1 MLLTKATKRVIM
13 NISLDGEQMP
23 KKVEIDNDT
32 LIRAVWYY
40 YNLDMTQEQ
49 VAHKLGVSRQKA
61 QRMLQEAK
69 KRGLVKVI
77 IKSSRVNLLEIEEQ
91 LKRKYSLK
99 DAVVIPFL
107 PSETEDKLRDS
118 LGRAGASY
126 LERILANDNSIKVLG
141 VGWGRTLRA
150 LAAHFA
156 PRSTKKRIRVVSL
169 IGNLLKGTAVNPYDI
184 ASVIAS
190 KLSAD
195 YYGIWA
201 PSIVEDKR
209 KAAMFKSEPSIKNIL
224 EKGESA
230 DIVLVAVGGVFKETP
245 LRELGYLSWG
255 DLRSLRSKGAVGE
268 ILGQFFTEDGDL
280 VSADIHN
287 RVIAVPIEKFR
298 SGGEKVV
305 IAVAGG
311 MSKLDA
317 IVGTLNGGFVDVIV
331 TDEGV
336 AKHLT
341 IEKGGE
347 VIGRKDSLVYVAGS
361 GNRIE
366 GEA

>member
-1 MLLTKATKRVIM
+1 MF
-13 NISLDGEQMP
+13 
-23 KKVEIDNDT
+23 KKIENDT

-49 VAHKLGVSRQKA
+49 VARKLGVSRQKA
-61 QRMLQEAK
+61 QRLLQEAK
-69 KRGLVKVI
+69 KKGLVKVM
-77 IKSSRVNLLEIEEQ
+77 IKSPEVNLLGIEEE
-91 LKRKYSLK
+91 LKKEYSLK
-99 DAVVIPFL
+99 DAVVIPSL
-107 PSETEDKLRDS
+107 PSEAEDELRDS

-126 LERILANDNSIKVLG
+126 LERILADDNGIKVLG

-156 PRSTKKRIRVVSL
+156 PRNTKKKISVVSL

-184 ASVIAS
+184 ASVNAS

-224 EKGESA
+224 EKGELA
-230 DIVLVAVGGVFKETP
+230 DVVLVAVGGVFKETP
-245 LRELGYLSWG
+245 LRELGYLSWK
-255 DLRSLRSKGAVGE
+255 DFQSLQSKGAVGE
-268 ILGQFFTEDGDL
+268 ILGQFFAEDGDL
-280 VSADIHN
+280 VDTEIHS

-298 SGGEKVV
+298 SERKKVV

-311 MSKLDA
+311 MNKLDA
-317 IVGTLNGGFVDVIV
+317 IVGALNGGFVDVIV
-331 TDEGV
+331 TDEDV
-336 AKHLT
+336 AKHL
-341 IEKGGE
+341 IMEREE
-347 VIGRKDSLVYVAGS
+347 VR
-361 GNRIE
+361 
-366 GEA
+366 